1 MELDIILEEEPHQQD
16 DAYAKYYQWYTL
28 REMLIST
35 ILLESIIHL
44 IDVIIQIFY

>member
-1 MELDIILEEEPHQQD
+1 MELDIILEEEQHQQD

-28 REMLIST
+28 SEMLIST